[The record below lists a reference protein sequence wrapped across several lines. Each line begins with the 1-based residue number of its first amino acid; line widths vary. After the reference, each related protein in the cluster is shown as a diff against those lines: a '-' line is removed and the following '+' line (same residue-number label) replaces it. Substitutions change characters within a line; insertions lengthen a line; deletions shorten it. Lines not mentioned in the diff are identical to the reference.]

1 MTALLANLPAG
12 DGPKRAH
19 KRMRLGL
26 ARIAR
31 RVAVAALVTGREDVL
46 LEVYAAGI
54 AHGMALSSEPSP

>member
-1 MTALLANLPAG
+1 MTALLADLPAG

-31 RVAVAALVTGREDVL
+31 RVAVAALVAGREDVL

-54 AHGMALSSEPSP
+54 MHGQAVGSEPTP